1 MLQSE
6 KESDRRKRL
15 RKLLEELRSGVVVVE
30 GKHDIEVLHKLNINA
45 MTYGSFMGNVNNILD
60 KLPKDRTIFII
71 MDADKS
77 GDFRTEQLKGKL
89 LERNLQFDEHLGKR
103 LLKAL
108 NSTSVEQLLKP
119 IEEILNS

>member
-30 GKHDIEVLHKLNINA
+30 GKHDIEVLHKLNIDA